1 MWHNSFWLLQYQGH
15 LSRINVLYNCDNTL
29 PDTIFRGDTLSQ
41 NQKRNCK
48 FCFTMIEL
56 GKVLPPTFNL
66 NKKFEN
72 NTFWRCYKQIQGY
85 RELKLYILWSVMKQE
100 FLCPCWC
107 LKDVWNEL
115 KHIVNYIDKLWKE
128 CGQVFK
134 HTFQYHFV
142 PNN

>member
-29 PDTIFRGDTLSQ
+29 PDTIFRSDTLSQ

-48 FCFTMIEL
+48 FCFTMIGL

-100 FLCPCWC
+100 FLCPCYV
-107 LKDVWNEL
+107 KDVLNEL
-115 KHIVNYIDKLWKE
+115 RNIVNKLWKDCHSKCCWDE
-128 CGQVFK
+128 FK
-134 HTFQYHFV
+134 HSF
-142 PNN
+142 